1 VKPLACLL
9 GVVFG
14 VTLCWTG
21 MSDPDVIRGA
31 LLFEQAYLFEFF
43 AAAVATAAIG
53 LQILRRTRGITWAR
67 QPVERRHVT
76 GAMVFGVGWGITG
89 ACPGPIATMLGQGIL
104 WAVPLMAGVVIG
116 VRLFLRQGSP
126 DTEPACDVPSPTA
139 AVPRPRPRPAQP
151 ARSAGR

>member
-1 VKPLACLL
+1 VKALACLL

-43 AAAVATAAIG
+43 AAAVVTAAVG
-53 LQILRRTRGITWAR
+53 LQVLRRTRGITWAR
-67 QPVERRHVT
+67 QPVQRRHVT
-76 GAMVFGVGWGITG
+76 GAVVFGIGWGITG

-104 WAVPLMAGVVIG
+104 WALPLMAGVVIG

-126 DTEPACDVPSPTA
+126 DTEPACDVPTA
-139 AVPRPRPRPAQP
+139 TATATARTPA
-151 ARSAGR
+151 AALRS